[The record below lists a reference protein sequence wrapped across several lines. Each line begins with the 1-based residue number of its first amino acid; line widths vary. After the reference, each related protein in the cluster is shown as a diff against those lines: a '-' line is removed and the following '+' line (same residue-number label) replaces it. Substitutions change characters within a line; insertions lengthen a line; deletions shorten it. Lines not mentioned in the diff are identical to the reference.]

1 MEKWKAEVL
10 IEQNSMVNEAKICRL
25 FGDCIT
31 KVCEIIESNE
41 FSEKNSSNYNFY
53 NWKCQS

>member
-41 FSEKNSSNYNFY
+41 
-53 NWKCQS
+53 